1 MSKSNI
7 EWTGHTWNPIAG
19 CSLKS
24 PGCTHCY
31 AMTMARRIEAMG
43 NLPHYAGLTNVVNG
57 NAVWTGKIAMA
68 PDSILLQPLQRKKST
83 TYFVNSMSDLFHE
96 DVPDE
101 WIDRIF
107 AIMALAPQHTFQV
120 LTKRSARMRK
130 YFAADEKG
138 QRAFWYRVDRAVDLL
153 CADLGRGRYE
163 IPAWPLPNVWLG
175 VSCEDQQRAEGRI
188 PDLLATPAAIRFIS
202 AEPLIGPISLRWAK
216 WDDWNG
222 QDGNRRPTVDHL
234 DGARML
240 DWVIAGG
247 ESGPGARPMNPDWV
261 RELRAQ
267 CAEARIAFFFKQ
279 WGAHLP
285 VGQVL
290 PGRGKVHGATAVRPG
305 RMKLHCGGSQKQDPR
320 HVFAERGVEFTS
332 MDDGRLTFRVGKKAA
347 GRLLDGREHNGM
359 PGAAS

>member
-24 PGCTHCY
+24 PGCTRCY
-31 AMTMARRIEAMG
+31 AMTMARRIEAMDS
-43 NLPHYAGLTNVVNG
+43 LPHYAGLTKVVNG
-57 NAVWTGKIAMA
+57 HAVWTGKIALA
-68 PDSILLQPLQRKKST
+68 PDSILLQPLQRKKPT

-120 LTKRSARMRK
+120 LTKRSARMRQ
-130 YFAADEKG
+130 YLFARNGMGNA
-138 QRAFWYRVDRAVDLL
+138 AL
-153 CADLGRGRYE
+153 CDAINAIPSHLGNRHGALE
-163 IPAWPLPNVWLG
+163 MPLPNVWLG
-175 VSCEDQQRAEGRI
+175 VSCEDQQRAEERI

-216 WDDWNG
+216 WDDWNDP
-222 QDGNRRPTVDHL
+222 DGNRRPTVDHL

-267 CAEARIAFFFKQ
+267 CAEAGIAFFFKQ

-290 PGRGKVHGATAVRPG
+290 PGCGKVHGATAVRPG